1 MNDVPGTVIPY
12 HGAFSV
18 LLLPEGTHSISVADS
33 VVPHGTPLS
42 ATILCSVKGSVF
54 STQTSDDLSP
64 KDRKTLQL
72 STARFYWKRLRR
84 RALSTTDTEE
94 RDMAAPASMGD
105 MAGPP
110 KRSSTPA
117 ATGTRSTL

>member
-1 MNDVPGTVIPY
+1 MPGGPFFMPQ
-12 HGAFSV
+12 AAQDAEDS
-18 LLLPEGTHSISVADS
+18 GTRR
-33 VVPHGTPLS
+33 P
-42 ATILCSVKGSVF
+42 F
-54 STQTSDDLSP
+54 
-64 KDRKTLQL
+64 
-72 STARFYWKRLRR
+72 ARFVTLPTKRHARLFPACAPFPAKERFRSQQNLLSR
-84 RALSTTDTEE
+84 RALSTTETEE